1 MIYINKSTPNVRRFF
16 ALHTIPNKD
25 SNSLLNYKGFKNG
38 RIYKRFTQRSY
49 C

>member
-1 MIYINKSTPNVRRFF
+1 MIYINRVRLMLGGF
-16 ALHTIPNKD
+16 LYYTIPNKD